1 MGDPWKSITPK
12 GVQAFV
18 NASIATLLVWL
29 TVENHLS
36 MVANLLVDLLSSKTF
51 GLIVYYAIAVII
63 LYKLL
68 YKRSS
73 YDVNEKRA
81 TKFAIISMILIW
93 LVWEGYLSFLTIPLG
108 MIGVIISFKIFGLS
122 LGFMALM
129 GVVALIGVVVNDSIV
144 LVNFINIKANELE
157 DLKEAIILCESVKD
171 FVSRDLLKSILESEE
186 EHVDH
191 LETQLELVQRVGNE
205 NFLQSLISA

>member
-51 GLIVYYAIAVII
+51 GLTVFYAIAVII

-108 MIGVIISFKIFGLS
+108 MIGIFP
-122 LGFMALM
+122 AL
-129 GVVALIGVVVNDSIV
+129 
-144 LVNFINIKANELE
+144 AN
-157 DLKEAIILCESVKD
+157 
-171 FVSRDLLKSILESEE
+171 
-186 EHVDH
+186 
-191 LETQLELVQRVGNE
+191 
-205 NFLQSLISA
+205 SLIVGTAIFTIFITVSVSYTHLTLPTKRIV

>member
-81 TKFAIISMILIW
+81 TKFAIISMILI
-93 LVWEGYLSFLTIPLG
+93 
-108 MIGVIISFKIFGLS
+108 LS
-122 LGFMALM
+122 L
-129 GVVALIGVVVNDSIV
+129 IHI
-144 LVNFINIKANELE
+144 
-157 DLKEAIILCESVKD
+157 
-171 FVSRDLLKSILESEE
+171 
-186 EHVDH
+186 
-191 LETQLELVQRVGNE
+191 
-205 NFLQSLISA
+205 

>member
-29 TVENHLS
+29 TVENHLA
-36 MVANLLVDLLSSKTF
+36 MVVNLLIDLLSSKTF

-108 MIGVIISFKIFGLS
+108 MT
-122 LGFMALM
+122 
-129 GVVALIGVVVNDSIV
+129 DSPPR
-144 LVNFINIKANELE
+144 LA
-157 DLKEAIILCESVKD
+157 
-171 FVSRDLLKSILESEE
+171 RLKS
-186 EHVDH
+186 
-191 LETQLELVQRVGNE
+191 
-205 NFLQSLISA
+205 

>member
-73 YDVNEKRA
+73 YDVNEKP
-81 TKFAIISMILIW
+81 KLESSLFL
-93 LVWEGYLSFLTIPLG
+93 LLSLNIPLEP
-108 MIGVIISFKIFGLS
+108 S
-122 LGFMALM
+122 
-129 GVVALIGVVVNDSIV
+129 D
-144 LVNFINIKANELE
+144 
-157 DLKEAIILCESVKD
+157 ES
-171 FVSRDLLKSILESEE
+171 
-186 EHVDH
+186 
-191 LETQLELVQRVGNE
+191 
-205 NFLQSLISA
+205 